1 MNDLNQLIRK
11 LNGDSDPTFF
21 DCIVAVTSCNDLY
34 LIESDSPLGDMVF
47 DGCDLENNLTNMNNV
62 PKTPGIYRCKFRY
75 HVYRSNH
82 HEDPV
87 EYDANLTIESYK
99 KIRIRN
105 QKNK

>member
-1 MNDLNQLIRK
+1 MDSLDELIKELR
-11 LNGDSDPTFF
+11 GDSDPVFF

-34 LIESDSPLGDMVF
+34 LIESESVLGDMIF
-47 DGCDLENNLTNMNNV
+47 DGCDLEDSLTNMNNT

-75 HVYRSNH
+75 HVYRSH
-82 HEDPV
+82 HPEDPV

-105 QKNK
+105 PKK